1 MRKLTIEIGL
11 LSAGAEYNLFY
22 SKIRI
27 SKQTRVGGVWE
38 LDGCAF
44 GHIKNLSCCFVI
56 TLRLFV
62 NGSNR
67 PTLKSQGL
75 HIKWNHS
82 CLGGSMD
89 LNYCHVSTM
98 HLEIRMCPPF
108 VSGSIGYYI
117 WTQIYNWLFMYVQ
130 DGPGPRKLPPIFT
143 CLKWPNQPSNT
154 LWVIKVSQCHK
165 CQQEIS
171 HFGAK
176 RIKKILQNCKKKSKS
191 NNCHNNITTFAC

>member
-1 MRKLTIEIGL
+1 MRKSTIEIGL
-11 LSAGAEYNLFY
+11 LRAGAEYNLSY
-22 SKIRI
+22 LKIGI
-27 SKQTRVGGVWE
+27 SKQTRVDGVWE
-38 LDGCAF
+38 LDRHTF
-44 GHIKNLSCCFVI
+44 GHIKNLSCCSMV
-56 TLRLFV
+56 TL
-62 NGSNR
+62 
-67 PTLKSQGL
+67 GL
-75 HIKWNHS
+75 LVMDPIDPCWNKWLHVKCNHS
-82 CLGGSMD
+82 CLGGSAD
-89 LNYCHVSTM
+89 LNYHHVSTM